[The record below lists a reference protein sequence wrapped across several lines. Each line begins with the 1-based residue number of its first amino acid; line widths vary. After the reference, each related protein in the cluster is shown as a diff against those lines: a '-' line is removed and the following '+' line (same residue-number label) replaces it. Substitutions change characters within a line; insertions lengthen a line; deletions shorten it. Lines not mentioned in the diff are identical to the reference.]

1 MSVPWAVM
9 QGREECRVLKWER
22 AKLVLGVAVALLP
35 GGLLLLLG
43 WVLARALV
51 RAHSRVLAREP
62 NRGRQPPLWRT
73 LTVDFREVVRE
84 ARAAL

>member
-1 MSVPWAVM
+1 M
-9 QGREECRVLKWER
+9 QGREECRAVNWER

-43 WVLARALV
+43 WVLVRALV
-51 RAHSRVLAREP
+51 RAHPRALARDANP
-62 NRGRQPPLWRT
+62 GPPPVLWRT
-73 LTVDFREVVRE
+73 LAVDIREVVRD

>member
-1 MSVPWAVM
+1 LM
-9 QGREECRVLKWER
+9 QGREEYRVVRWER

-43 WVLARALV
+43 WVLVRALV
-51 RAHSRVLAREP
+51 RAHSRASAREANP
-62 NRGRQPPLWRT
+62 GPPPVLWRT
-73 LTVDFREVVRE
+73 LAVDIREVVRE